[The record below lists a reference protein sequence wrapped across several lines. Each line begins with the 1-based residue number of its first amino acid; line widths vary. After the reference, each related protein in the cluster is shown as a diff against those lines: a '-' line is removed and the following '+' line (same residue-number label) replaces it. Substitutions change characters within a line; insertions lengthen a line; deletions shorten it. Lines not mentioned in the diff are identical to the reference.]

1 MKRSRI
7 VLASILSFALCL
19 PAFPGD
25 DAKDA
30 YKSGSKA
37 EAANQYDKAFDD
49 YKKAYTLKPTEPRY
63 AVAYLR
69 MRTAA
74 AEDHVHQGQLL
85 RANLKFQEALIEF
98 QHAVEIDPTNF
109 IAAQEFQA
117 TTEILKKQ
125 AAQAAAPQAP
135 APETL
140 LGRMAREAEGPV
152 DLEPTSDNRLTLRLT
167 TTADNV
173 YKTIGKLAGINV
185 LFDLDY
191 KPQRIS
197 IELDDVPLTEALRMV
212 AMQSKTFWRPVS
224 TKAIFVAAESKRK
237 EYEDNVMKTFYL
249 KNVSTPADLQEAVS
263 TLKGIM
269 DVSHIQVNASHNSIT
284 MRGTLDQMVVA
295 EKLLSDLDKPK
306 SEVMVD
312 IVVMEVSR
320 DRLRTLGTTVPTTA
334 TISTPTDIT
343 LQNISHLTSAQFPI
357 SIPGA
362 SVTALMSDSKT
373 KILQNPEVRVLD
385 QEKATLKIGDRIP
398 IATGSYST
406 GAVSGGG
413 VSPLINTQFQYIDV
427 GVNIDVTPHVHANN
441 EVTLKMVLEVSSVS
455 GSQTIGGITQPTI
468 GQRRIEHETRLK
480 DGEVSLV
487 GGILEDQETRSLSGY
502 PWLATLPILKYL
514 FGQETV
520 TRQQVEIVFAITPH
534 VVRSQEMTDENS
546 RLIDIGSGNTLGLR
560 HPEPKKKVVSA
571 SQSAKPA
578 NRAATAPPPTVTT
591 PAGGPGH

>member
-1 MKRSRI
+1 
-7 VLASILSFALCL
+7 
-19 PAFPGD
+19 
-25 DAKDA
+25 
-30 YKSGSKA
+30 
-37 EAANQYDKAFDD
+37 
-49 YKKAYTLKPTEPRY
+49 
-63 AVAYLR
+63 
-69 MRTAA
+69 
-74 AEDHVHQGQLL
+74 
-85 RANLKFQEALIEF
+85 
-98 QHAVEIDPTNF
+98 
-109 IAAQEFQA
+109 
-117 TTEILKKQ
+117 
-125 AAQAAAPQAP
+125 
-135 APETL
+135 
-140 LGRMAREAEGPV
+140 
-152 DLEPTSDNRLTLRLT
+152 
-167 TTADNV
+167 
-173 YKTIGKLAGINV
+173 
-185 LFDLDY
+185 
-191 KPQRIS
+191 
-197 IELDDVPLTEALRMV
+197 MV

-224 TKAIFVAAESKRK
+224 SKAIFVAAESKRK

-269 DVSHIQVNASHNSIT
+269 DVSRIQVNASHNSIT
-284 MRGTLDQMVVA
+284 MRGTLDQLIVA

-427 GVNIDVTPHVHANN
+427 GVNIDVTPRVHANN
-441 EVTLKMVLEVSSVS
+441 EVTLKMVLEVSTVS

-514 FGQETV
+514 FGQENV

-534 VVRSQEMTDENS
+534 VVRAQEVTDEDS
-546 RLIDIGSGNTLGLR
+546 RLIDIGSGNTVGLR

-571 SQSAKPA
+571 SQPAKPA
-578 NRAATAPPPTVTT
+578 NRAATAPPTVTT
-591 PAGGPGH
+591 PTAGPGH

>member
-7 VLASILSFALCL
+7 VLASILSIALCT
-19 PAFPGD
+19 PAFPAD
-25 DAKDA
+25 EAKDA
-30 YKSGSKA
+30 FKSGSRA

-49 YKKAYTLKPTEPRY
+49 YKKAYTLKPTDPRY

-85 RANLKFQEALIEF
+85 RANLKLQEALIEF
-98 QHAVEIDPTNF
+98 QRAVEIDPTNF

-117 TTEILKKQ
+117 TTDILKKQ
-125 AAQAAAPQAP
+125 AAQTAAPPAP
-135 APETL
+135 APESL

-197 IELDDVPLTEALRMV
+197 IELDDVPLAEALRMV

-320 DRLRTLGTTVPTTA
+320 DRLRTLGTTVPTTVS
-334 TISTPTDIT
+334 ISTPTNIT
-343 LQNISHLTSAQFPI
+343 LQSISHLTSGEFSI

-362 SVTALMSDSKT
+362 SVTALMSDSHT

-427 GVNIDVTPHVHANN
+427 GVNIDVTPHVHANQ

-514 FGQETV
+514 FGQENV

-534 VVRSQEMTDENS
+534 VVRTQEVTDENS

-571 SQSAKPA
+571 SQPAKPA
-578 NRAATAPPPTVTT
+578 NRAATTPPAVTT
-591 PAGGPGH
+591 PSAGPGH

>member
-1 MKRSRI
+1 
-7 VLASILSFALCL
+7 
-19 PAFPGD
+19 
-25 DAKDA
+25 
-30 YKSGSKA
+30 
-37 EAANQYDKAFDD
+37 
-49 YKKAYTLKPTEPRY
+49 
-63 AVAYLR
+63 
-69 MRTAA
+69 
-74 AEDHVHQGQLL
+74 
-85 RANLKFQEALIEF
+85 
-98 QHAVEIDPTNF
+98 
-109 IAAQEFQA
+109 
-117 TTEILKKQ
+117 
-125 AAQAAAPQAP
+125 
-135 APETL
+135 
-140 LGRMAREAEGPV
+140 
-152 DLEPTSDNRLTLRLT
+152 
-167 TTADNV
+167 
-173 YKTIGKLAGINV
+173 
-185 LFDLDY
+185 
-191 KPQRIS
+191 
-197 IELDDVPLTEALRMV
+197 
-212 AMQSKTFWRPVS
+212 
-224 TKAIFVAAESKRK
+224 
-237 EYEDNVMKTFYL
+237 
-249 KNVSTPADLQEAVS
+249 
-263 TLKGIM
+263 
-269 DVSHIQVNASHNSIT
+269 VNASHNSIT

-362 SVTALMSDSKT
+362 SVTALMSDSHT

-514 FGQETV
+514 FGQENV

-534 VVRSQEMTDENS
+534 VVRTQETTDENS

-571 SQSAKPA
+571 SQPAKPA

-591 PAGGPGH
+591 PSAGPGH